1 MKNTKFEELSE
12 YQRKRLE
19 TAEECANDIKKYEEQ
34 TKKTVS
40 PKVRKFILDMY
51 LFGLEYDSFIIKI
64 TLGLFLLISF
74 VFSSFSWVSF
84 FMLSILFFV

>member
-34 TKKTVS
+34 TEKTVS

-51 LFGLEYDSFIIKI
+51 LFGLEHDLSKDQVFEMYEKQ
-64 TLGLFLLISF
+64 LLK
-74 VFSSFSWVSF
+74 
-84 FMLSILFFV
+84 

>member
-19 TAEECANDIKKYEEQ
+19 TAKECANDIKGYEEQ
-34 TKKTVS
+34 TEKTVS

-51 LFGLEYDSFIIKI
+51 LFGLDYNLSKEQ
-64 TLGLFLLISF
+64 
-74 VFSSFSWVSF
+74 VFE
-84 FMLSILFFV
+84 MYEK

>member
-1 MKNTKFEELSE
+1 MKNTKFEELNE

-34 TKKTVS
+34 TEKTVS

-51 LFGLEYDSFIIKI
+51 LFGLEHDLSKDQVFEMYEKQ
-64 TLGLFLLISF
+64 LLK
-74 VFSSFSWVSF
+74 
-84 FMLSILFFV
+84 

>member
-34 TKKTVS
+34 TEETVS

-51 LFGLEYDSFIIKI
+51 LFGLEHDLSKDQVFEMYEKQ
-64 TLGLFLLISF
+64 LLK
-74 VFSSFSWVSF
+74 
-84 FMLSILFFV
+84 

>member
-34 TKKTVS
+34 TEKIVS

-51 LFGLEYDSFIIKI
+51 LFGLEHDLSKDQVFEMYEKQ
-64 TLGLFLLISF
+64 LLK
-74 VFSSFSWVSF
+74 
-84 FMLSILFFV
+84 

>member
-51 LFGLEYDSFIIKI
+51 LFGLEHDLSKDQVFEMYEKQ
-64 TLGLFLLISF
+64 LLK
-74 VFSSFSWVSF
+74 
-84 FMLSILFFV
+84 

>member
-1 MKNTKFEELSE
+1 MKNKKFEELSE

-34 TKKTVS
+34 TEKTVS

-51 LFGLEYDSFIIKI
+51 LFGLEHDLSKDQVFKI
-64 TLGLFLLISF
+64 YEKQFLK
-74 VFSSFSWVSF
+74 
-84 FMLSILFFV
+84 

>member
-34 TKKTVS
+34 TEKTVS

-51 LFGLEYDSFIIKI
+51 LFGIEHDLSKNQVFEMYEKQ
-64 TLGLFLLISF
+64 LLK
-74 VFSSFSWVSF
+74 
-84 FMLSILFFV
+84 

>member
-1 MKNTKFEELSE
+1 MKNTKIEELNE

-34 TKKTVS
+34 TEKTVS

-51 LFGLEYDSFIIKI
+51 LFGLEHDLSKDQVFEMYEKQ
-64 TLGLFLLISF
+64 LLK
-74 VFSSFSWVSF
+74 
-84 FMLSILFFV
+84 

>member
-12 YQRKRLE
+12 YQRKRLK

-34 TKKTVS
+34 TEKTVS

-51 LFGLEYDSFIIKI
+51 LFGLEHDLSKNRVFEIYEKQ
-64 TLGLFLLISF
+64 LLK
-74 VFSSFSWVSF
+74 
-84 FMLSILFFV
+84 

>member
-34 TKKTVS
+34 TEKTVS
-40 PKVRKFILDMY
+40 PYVRKFILDMY
-51 LFGLEYDSFIIKI
+51 LFGLEHDLSKDQVFEMYEKQ
-64 TLGLFLLISF
+64 LLK
-74 VFSSFSWVSF
+74 
-84 FMLSILFFV
+84 